1 MSITFEQ
8 KNNNI
13 LSRFE
18 SAKSGTKVKKFS
30 FMLDEKP
37 VTMINMENSS
47 LIEAIKSL
55 KSRWGERVSNVTEG

>member
-8 KNNNI
+8 KNSNI

-18 SAKSGTKVKKFS
+18 SAKFGTKVKKFS
-30 FMLDEKP
+30 FMLDGKP

-47 LIEAIKSL
+47 LSEAIKSL

>member
-8 KNNNI
+8 KNSNI

-18 SAKSGTKVKKFS
+18 SEKSGTKVKKFS
-30 FMLDEKP
+30 FMLDGKP
-37 VTMINMENSS
+37 VTMINMQNSS
-47 LIEAIKSL
+47 LVGAIKSL

>member
-8 KNNNI
+8 KNSNI

-30 FMLDEKP
+30 FMLDGKP

-47 LIEAIKSL
+47 LSEAIKSL
-55 KSRWGERVSNVTEG
+55 KSRWGERVSNVTER

>member
-8 KNNNI
+8 KNSNI

-18 SAKSGTKVKKFS
+18 SEKSGTKVKKFS
-30 FMLDEKP
+30 FILDGKP

-47 LIEAIKSL
+47 LIGAIESL

>member
-8 KNNNI
+8 KNSNI

-18 SAKSGTKVKKFS
+18 SEKSGTKVKKFS
-30 FMLDEKP
+30 FILDGKP
-37 VTMINMENSS
+37 VTMINMQNSS
-47 LIEAIKSL
+47 LVGAIKSL